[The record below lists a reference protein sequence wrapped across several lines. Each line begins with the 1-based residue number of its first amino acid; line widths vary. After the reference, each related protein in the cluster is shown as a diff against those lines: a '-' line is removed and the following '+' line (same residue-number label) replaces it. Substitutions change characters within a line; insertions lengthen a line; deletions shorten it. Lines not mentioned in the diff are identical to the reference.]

1 MTISEFHASI
11 LSNLVAVALTLACPR
26 LWILIKAFIVWIYN
40 KREGRRS
47 GNQGA
52 YSRLLPPD
60 PIHPWPTE
68 DGIDPEGQ
76 GGSPGETDDSIEL
89 EDDGSS
95 PMLHRNVRGAGS
107 ADSEL
112 SAARRIIATTLSYL
126 HAYRIQLPNVRSR
139 HRYGWLNRLEDRLA
153 NSRVSQVWDNV
164 LRQPFDVIA
173 SICLAL
179 LFVAVFVAESS
190 GAIFS
195 ASVLSDSV
203 ALATSP
209 NCSILAAYAPDR
221 VTSQLARRAALYRDQ
236 CYRSGRR
243 RANGCSFFYNQT
255 IAFTDASDEPCP
267 FERDYCR
274 PGPTNAYTLDTG
286 YVEAKVL
293 GINSAENLYF
303 RRRATCS
310 PMDFRKTDY
319 FDETPLQNIP
329 PSWINRGLRFGL

>member
-1 MTISEFHASI
+1 MTVSDFHASI
-11 LSNLVAVALTLACPR
+11 LGNLVAVALTLACPR
-26 LWILIKAFIVWIYN
+26 LWILVKAFTVWIYN
-40 KREGRRS
+40 KRDSRRL

-52 YSRLLPPD
+52 YSRLSPPD
-60 PIHPWPTE
+60 STYPWPTE
-68 DGIDPEGQ
+68 DGNDPEVQ
-76 GGSPGETDDSIEL
+76 EDSLPEADESIEL

-95 PMLHRNVRGAGS
+95 PMLHRNVRRAGN

-112 SAARRIIATTLSYL
+112 GAARTIIATTLSSL
-126 HAYRIQLPNVRSR
+126 NAYRIQLPSVRGR
-139 HRYGWLNRLEDRLA
+139 HRYSWLNRLEDRLSD
-153 NSRVSQVWDNV
+153 SRISQLWDNV

-179 LFVAVFVAESS
+179 LFVAFFVAESS

-195 ASVLSDSV
+195 ASVLTDSV
-203 ALATSP
+203 ALAASP
-209 NCSILAAYAPDR
+209 NCSILTADAPR
-221 VTSQLARRAALYRDQ
+221 LVTNRLARRAARYRDQ
-236 CYRSGRR
+236 CYHGQP
-243 RANGCSFFYNQT
+243 RANGCSFFYNQS
-255 IAFTDASDEPCP
+255 IAFINVPNAPCP
-267 FERDYCR
+267 FEGEFCI
-274 PGPTNAYTLDTG
+274 PGPTNAYTMDTG

-310 PMDFRKTDY
+310 PIDTRETDE